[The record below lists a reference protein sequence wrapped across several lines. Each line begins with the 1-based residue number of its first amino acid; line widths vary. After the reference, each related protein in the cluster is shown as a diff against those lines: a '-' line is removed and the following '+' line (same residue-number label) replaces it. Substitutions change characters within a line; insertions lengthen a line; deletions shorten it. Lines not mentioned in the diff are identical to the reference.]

1 MWVFLISFSRILID
15 WSCLQHIRE
24 QERLRLD
31 AEECKRGQSHLDDIL
46 NQSGHILETQH
57 GDLARGDHSRSRS
70 RSTSVSANM
79 RDWDEDDDDS
89 AEDEDEG
96 EEEQDE
102 GDLSGA
108 EDVDE
113 LNLGVDTSGDKG
125 ETADHSYQDEDEHSE
140 RSLDHE
146 AEVMMSDDKDEDLMY
161 PSDSQGGE
169 PEDPLGDVESPG
181 SDSLDDHV
189 DLELAYPAEDESEDD
204 GSSPDVTALE
214 PSTNQRPPSMPL
226 VRHVPEPP
234 AQVATGLSS
243 PLVNACSNPE
253 AIAATDVHDMP
264 SCSQSSLPATKMIS
278 AHSPD
283 AVLKLREHHVDPI
296 ATLSAALHPSQPI
309 TVEGLPTEDDGEEI
323 PTHSGERLDAT
334 NRESS
339 GDRDQGVGTIEDSER
354 AASIAEYLKPFAV
367 APIDFDTDEKVRAPI
382 LLRGTLRPY
391 QQSGLEWLAS
401 LHSNNLNG
409 ILADEMGLGSVSHLP
424 FMFSS
429 LMFFHRKTIQ
439 TISLLAHL
447 ACDRGIWG
455 PHLIVS
461 SQDSSCTS

>member
-1 MWVFLISFSRILID
+1 M
-15 WSCLQHIRE
+15 
-24 QERLRLD
+24 D
-31 AEECKRGQSHLDDIL
+31 AEERKRGQSHLDDIL

-70 RSTSVSANM
+70 RSTSVSANAC
-79 RDWDEDDDDS
+79 DWDEDDDDS
-89 AEDEDEG
+89 AEDEG

-102 GDLSGA
+102 GNLSGA
-108 EDVDE
+108 ED
-113 LNLGVDTSGDKG
+113 
-125 ETADHSYQDEDEHSE
+125 DEHSE

-146 AEVMMSDDKDEDLMY
+146 AEVMMSEDKDEDLMY

-169 PEDPLGDVESPG
+169 PEDPPGDVESPR
-181 SDSLDDHV
+181 SDPLDDHV
-189 DLELAYPAEDESEDD
+189 DLELAYPTEDEPEDD
-204 GSSPDVTALE
+204 ESSPDVTALE
-214 PSTNQRPPSMPL
+214 PSTNQKPPSMPL
-226 VRHVPEPP
+226 VRHVPEPL

-243 PLVNACSNPE
+243 PLANACSNPE
-253 AIAATDVHDMP
+253 AIAATDVHEMP
-264 SCSQSSLPATKMIS
+264 SCSHSSLPATKMIS

-296 ATLSAALHPSQPI
+296 ATPSAALHPSQSI
-309 TVEGLPTEDDGEEI
+309 TVEDLPTEDDGEEI
-323 PTHSGERLDAT
+323 PTNSGEQLDTT
-334 NRESS
+334 NGGSS
-339 GDRDQGVGTIEDSER
+339 GDCDQDVDAIEDSER

-367 APIDFDTDEKVRAPI
+367 APVDFDTDEKVRAPI

-429 LMFFHRKTIQ
+429 LMSFHRKTIQ

-461 SQDSSCTS
+461 SQDSSRTS